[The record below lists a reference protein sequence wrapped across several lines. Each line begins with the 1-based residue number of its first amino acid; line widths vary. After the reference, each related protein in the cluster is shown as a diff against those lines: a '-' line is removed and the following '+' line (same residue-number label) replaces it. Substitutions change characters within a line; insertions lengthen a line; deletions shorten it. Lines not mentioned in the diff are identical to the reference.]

1 MDINKIQLQGT
12 TYTLVDST
20 VPAWARAANKPTYT
34 AAEVGAATAADIQ
47 SAISDLVNSAPTTL
61 DTLNELA
68 TALGNDPNFATTI
81 AGQIGAKYTKP
92 GTGIPKT
99 DLASDVQTSL
109 GKADTAIQSAD
120 LATVATT
127 GSYNDL
133 LNTPTNL
140 VHTTGNEKLFGNK
153 TIGGAGKIILESSW
167 DQIYNQDDDEYLGAI
182 LNSKVN
188 SSSLATVATSG
199 SYNDL
204 LNTPTIPQVL
214 NAPAGNETD
223 AAPSVWWV
231 AAALAEVDF
240 VQHVDG
246 STIYINPDGDLAVKN
261 NGITKTKLSS
271 ALQASIDKADGAI
284 QSSTVTSTTLK
295 SISVPNVTSVGTAST
310 WSFTVGTGNDAN
322 TLIISGSNGT
332 APTLGPAISA
342 AQSLLTNN
350 SMEVLTPAIN

>member
-133 LNTPTNL
+133 LN
-140 VHTTGNEKLFGNK
+140 K
-153 TIGGAGKIILESSW
+153 
-167 DQIYNQDDDEYLGAI
+167 
-182 LNSKVN
+182 
-188 SSSLATVATSG
+188 
-199 SYNDL
+199 
-204 LNTPTIPQVL
+204 PTIPQVL
-214 NAPAGNETD
+214 NSVTGNETD
-223 AAPSVWWV
+223 AAPSVNWV
-231 AAALAEVDF
+231 VAALAEVDF
-240 VQHVDG
+240 ATHVDG
-246 STIYINPDGDLAVKN
+246 STIYVTPDGDLAVKN

-271 ALQASIDKADGAI
+271 ALQASIDKADGAV

-350 SMEVLTPAIN
+350 SNEVLAPAIN